1 METAASLKQERDKP
15 MSMTAQNDEPTLF
28 QVHPSVSALVPGLLL
43 HPGFER
49 GQVSRR
55 LLHWRSFLS
64 FEEIDAGVSSSFRR
78 LWTLENGN
86 SSHARAS

>member
-15 MSMTAQNDEPTLF
+15 RSMTAQNDEPTLF

-55 LLHWRSFLS
+55 LLHWRRVLGQGSFSFLRRNRCWS
-64 FEEIDAGVSSSFRR
+64 FFKFPAIVDPRE
-78 LWTLENGN
+78 W
-86 SSHARAS
+86 